1 MPTRMTILVMLGL
14 SMLLAMAVAHLR
26 RHASR
31 PRLMVACIAALLIFE
46 LLPAP
51 RPVFSAAVPDLHRI
65 IRKDPRPVR
74 VLNLPFGLKDGLSER
89 GAYSAR
95 YQYFQTVHEKRLI
108 GGYLSRLPD
117 DAIPR
122 YRRHPLVRVLLRL
135 SERRALDPGMEEAAL
150 AAAPEFAHRMQVGYV
165 VLDTGVSSP
174 ALSAFVKKA
183 FPLSPITVEGPFELY
198 RTPFASPMP

>member
-1 MPTRMTILVMLGL
+1 
-14 SMLLAMAVAHLR
+14 
-26 RHASR
+26 
-31 PRLMVACIAALLIFE
+31 
-46 LLPAP
+46 
-51 RPVFSAAVPDLHRI
+51 
-65 IRKDPRPVR
+65 
-74 VLNLPFGLKDGLSER
+74 
-89 GAYSAR
+89 
-95 YQYFQTVHEKRLI
+95 
-108 GGYLSRLPD
+108 
-117 DAIPR
+117 
-122 YRRHPLVRVLLRL
+122 VLLRL